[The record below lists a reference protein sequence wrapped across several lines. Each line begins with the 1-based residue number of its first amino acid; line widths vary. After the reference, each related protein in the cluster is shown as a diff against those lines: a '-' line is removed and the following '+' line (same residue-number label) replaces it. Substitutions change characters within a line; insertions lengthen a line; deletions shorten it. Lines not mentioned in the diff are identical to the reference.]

1 MPTFGPTATERP
13 GRFATIDF
21 GAGLFRAGQLISDAC
36 AILCYGTCLD
46 LNEGLLPKPIR
57 FVTFAITRE
66 QWRSAVE
73 GRNAPSRNGPAV
85 LLPRQQVKLT
95 RVPGQG
101 ARHVSEART
110 LLDWQFS
117 L

>member
-21 GAGLFRAGQLISDAC
+21 GAGLFRAGQLITDAC

-73 GRNAPSRNGPAV
+73 GRNAPLTEWSGRAPA
-85 LLPRQQVKLT
+85 PT
-95 RVPGQG
+95 
-101 ARHVSEART
+101 ASEADKGAWTRST
-110 LLDWQFS
+110 PRLRS
-117 L
+117 K